1 MRLPWATRRNIYV
14 QSEKA
19 GRRVMASITKFLT
32 KRLKLKVNKSKS
44 AVDTVKHRKF
54 LGYRIQNNSM
64 LSLAPDSLK
73 RVKDKIR
80 ILTKRNRGVSL
91 ERVIKDLNIMLR
103 GWFHYFKWTNSASL
117 FRSLDAWIRRRLR
130 CFRLKQRKR
139 KYATMTFLRAQGV
152 SQHSSW
158 RLAGSDKG
166 WWRKALNPV
175 AHQALPKVYFKRL
188 GLISLSEL
196 FDKHL
201 AETAVCDIA
210 RTVV

>member
-117 FRSLDAWIRRRLR
+117 FRSLDAWIRRRL
-130 CFRLKQRKR
+130 C
-139 KYATMTFLRAQGV
+139 AT
-152 SQHSSW
+152 
-158 RLAGSDKG
+158 
-166 WWRKALNPV
+166 N
-175 AHQALPKVYFKRL
+175 
-188 GLISLSEL
+188 
-196 FDKHL
+196 
-201 AETAVCDIA
+201 TAVVEH
-210 RTVV
+210 TVVMLHLR